1 MEYAAMGLPKPLLR
15 AWPHDHKDA
24 GYGGKEASLKKLV
37 CILLVAGL
45 LSSCGGRKS
54 RVDKVTEDGI
64 EVVLNHLEPYKIKGE
79 ASRLILKEDVRLD
92 LEKSEYSGLG
102 LKEPF
107 FAEADGEGNIYLV
120 EFYQDSEYLL
130 YKFAGDGKFLK
141 RFGKKGQG
149 PGELQWVS
157 ALVVEPNGHVL
168 VSDMGLGKVI
178 EFDGEANIAKETKVN
193 YALREVVPLKNGHYL
208 GRKNASD
215 PRGMA
220 LCLFDADFNELKRLD
235 FVDMSDIA
243 PGKRTPGTIMAFPWL
258 VAGDRIYIG
267 NEQRGYDIWVYDLDG
282 QLVRKIRKEFK
293 PAPYPEE
300 FKKQTEE
307 LAARQPAL
315 NLYARSDTP
324 PFNSFFTDDEGR
336 LLVMTYERDQNTGD
350 YIHDV
355 YDKDGVLIARV
366 PIGASGILAR
376 ALNPLRA
383 TAKNGRYYRLVFKE
397 NGYPEVIVYRMAWD

>member
-1 MEYAAMGLPKPLLR
+1 MR
-15 AWPHDHKDA
+15 
-24 GYGGKEASLKKLV
+24 KLACV
-37 CILLVAGL
+37 LAVLGLLV
-45 LSSCGGRKS
+45 SCQGKGT
-54 RVDKVTEDGI
+54 RVDRIVENGV
-64 EVVLNHLEPYKIKGE
+64 EVVLNHAEPYKIKGE
-79 ASRLILKEDVRLD
+79 PSRLVLQEDVRMD

-102 LKEPF
+102 LKEPS

-149 PGELQWVS
+149 PGELQWIS
-157 ALVVEPNGHVL
+157 ALVVEPNGHIL
-168 VSDMGLGKVI
+168 VSDQGLAKIV
-178 EFDGEANIAKETKVN
+178 EFDGEANFAKETKTDPT
-193 YALREVVPLKNGHYL
+193 LREVVPLNNGRYF
-208 GRKNASD
+208 GRKNVSE

-220 LCLFDADFNELKRLD
+220 LCLFDAEFKELKRLD
-235 FVDMSDIA
+235 FVDMSDMA
-243 PGKRTPGTIMAFPWL
+243 PGKRTPGTILAVPRL

-282 QLVRKIRKEFK
+282 RLVRKIRKEFR

-307 LAARQPAL
+307 LAARQPTL

-336 LLVMTYERDQNTGD
+336 LFVMTYERDPSTGD

-355 YDKDGVLIARV
+355 YDKDGVLIVRA

-383 TAKNGRYYRLVFKE
+383 AARNGRYYRLTFKE
-397 NGYPEVIVYRMAWD
+397 SGYPELIVYRMVWN